1 MKIVITGGASGGHF
15 VPLMAVSESIVRSA
29 YEQKLLQPKIY
40 YFGNSPK
47 NPNMLW
53 ERGLVFE
60 RVPSAEMNSQ
70 FKTIGGF
77 LKTVFGFF
85 VAIYKLFRIYPDVV
99 FVKGGLD
106 GATTALAAY
115 ILQIPIIVHES
126 DSVPGRVTTF
136 LSKLAERVAVS
147 YKGAA
152 AYFKNG
158 NIANTG
164 QPIIEKCLA
173 PEGYQK
179 HYPTEKPTILITG
192 GSQGSVRINNAIF
205 AILPQLTEKYNVI
218 HQCGEANYG
227 TLKIES
233 DVLLGKNNKDYT
245 LAGSFNFSDIYPK
258 VDFAVTRGGS
268 TLFELAE
275 WQIPSIVI
283 PLPESYR
290 DHQKENARAQEVIG
304 WAKMLTEENLSPN
317 ILLSTID
324 NLLGDRSEYEKMAN
338 AAKEVNKYNAAKIIA
353 DEIIKISLSH
363 H

>member
-15 VPLMAVSESIVRSA
+15 VPLMAVAESIVRSA

-40 YFGNSPK
+40 YFGNGPK

-70 FKTIGGF
+70 FKTIIGF
-77 LKTVFGFF
+77 FKTIFGLF
-85 VAIYKLFRIYPDVV
+85 VAIYKLFKIYPDVV

-115 ILQIPIIVHES
+115 ILQIPIVVHES
-126 DSVPGRVTTF
+126 DSVPGRVTSF
-136 LSKLAERVAVS
+136 LSKLARRVAVS

-152 AYFKNG
+152 AYFKNE

-164 QPIIEKCLA
+164 QPIIEKYLS
-173 PEGYQK
+173 PEGYAK
-179 HYPTEKPTILITG
+179 YYPMSRPTILITG
-192 GSQGSVRINNAIF
+192 GSQGSTRINA
-205 AILPQLTEKYNVI
+205 AILGILSQLTEKYNVI
-218 HQCGEANYG
+218 HQCGEANFE
-227 TLKIES
+227 TLKNET
-233 DVLLGKNNKDYT
+233 DVLLGKNNKSYT
-245 LAGSFNFSDIYPK
+245 LAGSFNFNEIYPK

-290 DHQKENARAQEVIG
+290 DHQKENARAQEAVG

-324 NLLGDRSEYEKMAN
+324 SVLGNKTEYEKMAM
-338 AAKEVNKYNAAKIIA
+338 AAKLVNQNNAAKIIA

-363 H
+363 N